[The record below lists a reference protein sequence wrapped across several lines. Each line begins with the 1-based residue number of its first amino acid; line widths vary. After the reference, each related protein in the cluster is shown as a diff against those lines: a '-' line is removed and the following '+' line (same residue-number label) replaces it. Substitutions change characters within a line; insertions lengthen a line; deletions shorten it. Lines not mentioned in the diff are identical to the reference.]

1 MPKREVHANT
11 CTEKSHVYFA
21 GARTCLPL
29 LGLVASLASCSG
41 APPAE
46 SDIGVQESALSTSVG
61 SDARAEA

>member
-29 LGLVASLASCSG
+29 LGLVASLANCTA

-46 SDIGVQESALSTSVG
+46 SDIGVQELGAFYERG
-61 SDARAEA
+61 SNARAEA